1 MSELNSRRWVL
12 TCGVLRTADAGVVLT
27 LAEPR
32 TGQVPSPQTCCAPG
46 ATMQHGSCFPYS
58 PAPGGTA
65 ELGQRPPSDQALLLL
80 KFFKLT
86 RTSQS
91 SSSAVSCCLHYFKR
105 RTGIVSC
112 CCQRTQPC
120 KMMEAGP
127 SINSLQMSL
136 WLTHQGKNCLLF
148 FVNFLGLPLVYPSGK
163 FTVQLIAEKSYK
175 VHTSTEV
182 STGGK
187 LFFFHLHAQLLHRN
201 SKV

>member
-1 MSELNSRRWVL
+1 MGPDLCCSQDSRCW
-12 TCGVLRTADAGVVLT
+12 GGADPGRAQDRAGPQPTDL
-27 LAEPR
+27 LCPR
-32 TGQVPSPQTCCAPG
+32 SHHAAWFLLPC
-46 ATMQHGSCFPYS
+46 S

-65 ELGQRPPSDQALLLL
+65 ELGQRPPSDQALLLF

-112 CCQRTQPC
+112 CYQRTQPC

-148 FVNFLGLPLVYPSGK
+148 FVHFLGLHK
-163 FTVQLIAEKSYK
+163 WK
-175 VHTSTEV
+175 VHSAAHCRKVLQGAHQHRGEHW
-182 STGGK
+182 GK
-187 LFFFHLHAQLLHRN
+187 ALFFHLHAQLLHRN